1 MIWVWKSNSVS
12 TREDWTPSKNSVT
25 GWLLGHK
32 SFCSLFITLLMD
44 TLSSRESL
52 HEASQIVAAVP
63 IVLLLLCQTNK
74 QMQLSRNRSYRN
86 KGYYKWN
93 LFLGRSNQ
101 TQITN
106 LGSKGENTRE
116 RERER
121 ERASKTKWNSNL
133 NL

>member
-1 MIWVWKSNSVS
+1 
-12 TREDWTPSKNSVT
+12 
-25 GWLLGHK
+25 
-32 SFCSLFITLLMD
+32 MD

-52 HEASQIVAAVP
+52 HEASPIVAAVP
-63 IVLLLLCQTNK
+63 IVLMLLCQTNK

-116 RERER
+116 REGER
-121 ERASKTKWNSNL
+121 ERVKQNEIVI
-133 NL
+133 